1 MADTNTKK
9 YIDLT
14 ALQTYDG
21 KIKALI
27 DTKDEAVL
35 DASKKFASDLGTNYD
50 AAGSAATVQ
59 TNLNAEISRAQ
70 AAEQANATAAAAA
83 KTRADKGVADAAV
96 AKAAAD
102 AAQGDVDAL
111 ETFVGSLPEGE
122 TSATVVAYID
132 KKTAG
137 IASDSALQA
146 LAGRV
151 TTAEGEIDTLQSE
164 MDAVEA
170 KAAANESAIG
180 VLNGDGTGSVKK
192 QIDDA
197 FNDFATKISD
207 DGVVN
212 TYKELVDYCAT
223 HSADAAEMAGNISAN
238 ATAIAELEAFVGE
251 LPEGTSAATVIAYIN
266 EKVAAEKT
274 RAEGVEG
281 GLDSRLDAVE
291 EKLGSGAGS
300 VTEQIATAKSEA
312 INAAAADATS
322 KANQALAD
330 AKKYTDDEI
339 DNVEATVATNTSAIS
354 GVADRVTTAEGKI
367 TALEGTSHTHTNK
380 AQLDL
385 ITAEKLSAWDDAA
398 TKAHTHTNKD
408 VIDAITSAKV
418 SAWDAAE
425 QNAKDFAMSEINKFV
440 PVTSDE
446 INAMF
451 ATV

>member
-1 MADTNTKK
+1 MADTATQKK

-21 KIKALI
+21 KIKSLI

-35 DASKKFASDLGTNYD
+35 ASAKGYADGLAVNYD

-83 KTRADKGVADAAV
+83 KTQADKGVADAAA

-122 TSATVVAYID
+122 TSATVVEYIA
-132 KKTAG
+132 KKTTG

-223 HSADAAEMAGNISAN
+223 HSAEAAEMAGDISAN
-238 ATAIAELEAFVGE
+238 ATAIAELEAFVGA

-330 AKKYTDDEI
+330 AKKYTDEEI
-339 DNVEATVATNTSAIS
+339 DKVEATVATNTSAIS

-367 TALEGTSHTHTNK
+367 TALEGASHTHTNK

-398 TKAHTHTNKD
+398 TKAHTHANKD

-425 QNAKDFAMSEINKFV
+425 KNAKDYTDLEIAKFV

-451 ATV
+451 A